1 MPKPLLIVMNPRR
14 IPECVDAIADLTIDK
29 VWAKNYTEREL
40 VGVIAGIVAD
50 SDYDPIGIISDDA
63 RPDQAALDLVLDAY
77 KPGAV
82 YTAYCNLSEQD
93 YRVNLSTQPL
103 TIQFEATMD
112 CYTFITKDDLEAQ
125 PDALIRSWFAGHCF
139 TFMSRDLWDAFPF
152 GVVDSGN
159 GNQSD
164 YHLCCRLQDAG
175 VDIWAVRGAFVEHVK
190 RYSNTGDDTAGRA
203 LLVGVEAAEVVWDLI
218 PESSS

>member
-1 MPKPLLIVMNPRR
+1 MNPRR
-14 IPECVDAIADLTIDK
+14 IPECVDAIADLSIDK

-82 YTAYCNLSEQD
+82 YTGYCNLSEHD

-139 TFMSRDLWDAFPF
+139 TFMSRDLWEAFPF
-152 GVVDSGN
+152 GIVDSGN

-164 YHLCCRLQDAG
+164 YHLCCRLQEAS

-203 LLVGVEAAEVVWDLI
+203 LLVGVEAAEVVWDLTT
-218 PESSS
+218 ESSS

>member
-1 MPKPLLIVMNPRR
+1 MNPRR
-14 IPECVDAIADLTIDK
+14 IPECVDAIADLSIDK

-40 VGVIAGIVAD
+40 VSVIAGIIVD

-82 YTAYCNLSEQD
+82 YTGYCNLSEHD

-125 PDALIRSWFAGHCF
+125 PEGLIRSWFAGHCF
-139 TFMSRDLWDAFPF
+139 TFMSRDLWESFPF
-152 GVVDSGN
+152 GIVDSGN
-159 GNQSD
+159 GTQSD
-164 YHLCCRLQDAG
+164 YHLCCRLQDAS

-190 RYSNTGDDTAGRA
+190 RYSNTGDDTAGRG
-203 LLVGVEAAEVVWDLI
+203 LLVGVEPAEVVWDLI
-218 PESSS
+218 TE

>member
-1 MPKPLLIVMNPRR
+1 
-14 IPECVDAIADLTIDK
+14 
-29 VWAKNYTEREL
+29 
-40 VGVIAGIVAD
+40 VGVIAGIIAD

-82 YTAYCNLSEQD
+82 YTGYCNLSEQD
-93 YRVNLSTQPL
+93 YRVNLSTHPL

-112 CYTFITKDDLEAQ
+112 CYTFITKDELEAQ
-125 PDALIRSWFAGHCF
+125 PEQLIRSWFAGHCF
-139 TFMSRDLWDAFPF
+139 TFMSRDLWEAFPF
-152 GVVDSGN
+152 GIVDSGN
-159 GNQSD
+159 GTQSD
-164 YHLCCRLQDAG
+164 YHLCCRLQEAG

-203 LLVGVEAAEVVWDLI
+203 LLVGVEAAEVVWDLTT
-218 PESSS
+218 ESSS

>member
-1 MPKPLLIVMNPRR
+1 MNPRR
-14 IPECVDAIADLTIDK
+14 IPECVDAIADLSIDK

-40 VGVIAGIVAD
+40 VGVIAGIIAD

-82 YTAYCNLSEQD
+82 YTGYCNLSEQD

-125 PDALIRSWFAGHCF
+125 PEALIRSWFAGHCF
-139 TFMSRDLWDAFPF
+139 TFMSRDLWEAFPF
-152 GVVDSGN
+152 GIVDSGN

-164 YHLCCRLQDAG
+164 YHLCCRLQESG

-218 PESSS
+218 PESLS

>member
-1 MPKPLLIVMNPRR
+1 MNPRR
-14 IPECVDAIADLTIDK
+14 IPECVDAIADLSIDK

-40 VGVIAGIVAD
+40 VGVIAGIIAD

-63 RPDQAALDLVLDAY
+63 RPNQAALDLVLDAY
-77 KPGAV
+77 KPCAV
-82 YTAYCNLSEQD
+82 YTGYCNLSEQD

-125 PDALIRSWFAGHCF
+125 PEPLIRSWFAGHCF
-139 TFMSRDLWDAFPF
+139 TFMSRDLWEAFPF
-152 GVVDSGN
+152 GIVDSGK
-159 GNQSD
+159 GTQSD
-164 YHLCCRLQDAG
+164 YHLCCRLQEAS

-190 RYSNTGDDTAGRA
+190 RYSN
-203 LLVGVEAAEVVWDLI
+203 VWDLI

>member
-1 MPKPLLIVMNPRR
+1 MNPRR
-14 IPECVDAIADLTIDK
+14 IPECVDAIADLSIDK

-82 YTAYCNLSEQD
+82 YTGYCNLSEQD

-125 PDALIRSWFAGHCF
+125 PETLIRSWFAGHCF
-139 TFMSRDLWDAFPF
+139 TFMSRDLWEAFPF
-152 GVVDSGN
+152 GIVDSGN

-164 YHLCCRLQDAG
+164 YHLCCRLQEAS

-190 RYSNTGDDTAGRA
+190 RQSNTIDDEAGRA
-203 LLVGVEAAEVVWDLI
+203 LLVGVEPAEVVWDLTT
-218 PESSS
+218 ESSS